1 MKCVHRSTQSRSPKY
16 LSERNRCQP
25 DAKKKI
31 ICQKLIAVS
40 LLLLQVTEDNQ
51 NENKGTQIESC
62 KSPQTTRATAQSNLC
77 YQILLQAP

>member
-1 MKCVHRSTQSRSPKY
+1 MCTDPHKVVA
-16 LSERNRCQP
+16 LSIYQRETGANQMP
-25 DAKKKI
+25 KKKI

-40 LLLLQVTEDNQ
+40 LLLLQVTKDNQ

-77 YQILLQAP
+77 YRILLQAP